1 PYVSSASYIHK
12 MSNYCQGCRYQ
23 HNQRTGEQAC
33 PFNALYWD
41 FFARNQARLGNNPR
55 LGIVFK
61 QLTDMT
67 EEDRQAITDRAGYVR
82 LHLNDL

>member
-1 PYVSSASYIHK
+1 
-12 MSNYCQGCRYQ
+12 M
-23 HNQRTGEQAC
+23 
-33 PFNALYWD
+33 PFYWD
-41 FFARNQARLGNNPR
+41 FFWCNQARLGNNPR